1 MQKNEENP
9 RKSRVLRPAFFT
21 TGTLG
26 GTIQNRTGDG
36 DFADR
41 CLTAWLWCRIQLIYC
56 IHRIHG
62 ICISTDQASLFRNSV
77 SCYTLKWV

>member
-41 CLTAWLWCRIQLIYC
+41 CLTAWLWCRIRLIYC
-56 IHRIHG
+56 IHWIHET
-62 ICISTDQASLFRNSV
+62 CISADQVSSFRNSV
-77 SCYTLKWV
+77 SCYTPKWV